1 MAQTTLTENKLLDI
15 AWHYINQQNVEQ
27 AKLAC
32 QTLLAQYPQSD
43 EGWFALSF
51 LAFQLGD
58 MKQALAHINQ
68 AIAIACQNERWL
80 LHKAHILLV
89 IKDKKSAKALLAQI
103 NLNLSKDIDFYAEL
117 ALVFNKL
124 SDHKKAEY
132 YYQQAIAL
140 ATRMAKAYQASL
152 YFNLATMQRYLG
164 KIAQA
169 NANLDKAIELNPQDS
184 EAYLLRANLQKQTVD
199 NNHILQI
206 QTLLTKKQPLPPLS
220 KAQLCYALAKE
231 FEDIE
236 QFQQSFHYLQ
246 QGATIRRNG
255 ISYDVKEDIATLKEI
270 IKVFN
275 HTCLTQTVEGCDDD
289 RTIFILGLPR
299 TGSTLVEHILASH
312 SQVNTAGELNDF
324 AIEMLRQCQN
334 IQPFPPKNKLETVSL
349 SARINFKALGQ
360 AYKERTQEYCAKG
373 QYFID
378 KLPLNSLYIGLIHLA
393 LPNAKIIYV
402 KRNPLDTCYAIYKQL
417 FTQGYPFSYDLK
429 ELGEYFIAHYHLMA
443 HWKKQLADK
452 IYEIDYELLVI
463 NPADEINKLLEFCKL
478 DWQQSCELF
487 YQNNNASTTASAS
500 QVRQPIYQS
509 SLHKWRN
516 YQQQLAPLQQQLLLA
531 GIPL

>member
-15 AWHYINQQNVEQ
+15 AWHYINQQNVDQ

-32 QTLLAQYPQSD
+32 KTLLSQYPQCD

-51 LAFQLGD
+51 LAFQLGNI
-58 MKQALAHINQ
+58 KQALAHINQ

-89 IKDKKSAKALLAQI
+89 IKDKKGAKALLDKI
-103 NLNLSKDIDFYAEL
+103 NLNSPKDIDFYAEF

-124 SDHKKAEY
+124 SEYKKAEY
-132 YYQQAIAL
+132 YYQRAIAL
-140 ATRMAKAYQASL
+140 ATCTPKAYQASL

-164 KIAQA
+164 KVVQA
-169 NANLDKAIELNPQDS
+169 NANLNKAIELNPQDS
-184 EAYLLRANLQKQTVD
+184 EAYLLRANLQKQTLD

-206 QTLLTKKQPLPPLS
+206 QTLLTKKQSLPPLS

-246 QGATIRRNG
+246 QGASIRRRCIN
-255 ISYDVKEDIATLKEI
+255 YDVKEDIATLKEI
-270 IKVFN
+270 IKVFDN
-275 HTCLTQTVEGCDDD
+275 SCLTQTVDGCDDS
-289 RTIFILGLPR
+289 RAIFIVGLPR
-299 TGSTLVEHILASH
+299 TGSTLVERILSSHTHI
-312 SQVNTAGELNDF
+312 NTAGELNDF

-334 IQPFPPKNKLETVSL
+334 IQARSPQNKLETVAL
-349 SARINFKALGQ
+349 SSRINFKALGQ
-360 AYKERTQEYCAKG
+360 AYKERTHEYCAKG

-429 ELGEYFIAHYHLMA
+429 ELGEYFIAHYYLMA

-452 IYEIDYELLVI
+452 IYEMDYEQLVT
-463 NPADEINKLLEFCKL
+463 NPANEIKKLLKFCKL
-478 DWQQSCELF
+478 DWQKSCELF

-509 SLHKWRN
+509 SLYKWRN